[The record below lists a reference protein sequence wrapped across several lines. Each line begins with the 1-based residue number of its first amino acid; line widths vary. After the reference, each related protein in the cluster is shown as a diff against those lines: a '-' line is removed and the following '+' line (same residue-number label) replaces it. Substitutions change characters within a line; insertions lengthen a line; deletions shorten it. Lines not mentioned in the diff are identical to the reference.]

1 MLNWLGAD
9 IFHTVTLRKSQLTS
23 TCQAPDTVTDV
34 MRRFVAPLITI
45 MIIGTLSVF
54 QRDVLLDTWGRLTTL
69 HPLAFVPLVLAAGIM
84 ILARAAFL
92 ASCSPGISIR
102 QSVVADQSALAAG
115 YGIALGGGAVGTGM
129 RIHMFNAH
137 GLTALQIS
145 ASIIATAVVPSFTT
159 WGLPMTL
166 LALPTL
172 RGTASDVEQL
182 AVFAGTLLVAV
193 SILFWWGAL
202 RTPRVFLLVGRV
214 GYIIRAILLRRLPR
228 RLHRIRLLVERTEPA
243 AFSGEMRLALV
254 SLLRTRWPLILLSSL
269 GTLAAGY
276 FCLWTSASVF
286 GAQGLE
292 WHEAL
297 IAFSLIR
304 VLIALSPI
312 PGGTGIAEIGLIAL
326 LERAGV
332 STIDA
337 TGTTILYRFLTWFI
351 PIVVGTVCWWRYNHP
366 RQEMS
371 NGPIHH
377 NDSQF
382 ENA

>member
-1 MLNWLGAD
+1 
-9 IFHTVTLRKSQLTS
+9 
-23 TCQAPDTVTDV
+23 

-45 MIIGTLSVF
+45 LIIGTLSVF
-54 QRDVLLDTWGRLTTL
+54 QHEVLLDTWNRLTSL
-69 HPLAFVPLVLAAGIM
+69 HPVTFLPLAIAAIVM
-84 ILARAAFL
+84 ITARAAFL
-92 ASCSPGISIR
+92 ASCSPGVSIR
-102 QSVVADQSALAAG
+102 QAVVADQSALAAG

-129 RIHMFNAH
+129 RIHMFSAY
-137 GLTALQIS
+137 GLTPLQIS

-159 WGLPMTL
+159 WGLPMAL
-166 LALPTL
+166 LAIPTIT
-172 RGTASDVEQL
+172 GTASDIEQL
-182 AVFAGTLLVAV
+182 AVIAGTLLIAV

-202 RTPRVFLLVGRV
+202 RTPKVFLLVGRV

-228 RLHRIRLLVERTEPA
+228 RLKRARIIVESTEPT
-243 AFSGEMRLALV
+243 AFSAEMRTALIA
-254 SLLRTRWPLILLSSL
+254 LLRTRWYLILLSSA

-276 FCLWTSASVF
+276 ICLWTSSIVF

-332 STIDA
+332 SSIDA
-337 TGTTILYRFLTWFI
+337 AGTTILYRFLTWFI

-366 RQEMS
+366 RQETS

>member
-1 MLNWLGAD
+1 
-9 IFHTVTLRKSQLTS
+9 
-23 TCQAPDTVTDV
+23 

-45 MIIGTLSVF
+45 LIIGTLSIF
-54 QRDVLLDTWGRLTTL
+54 QHEVLLDTWNRLTSL
-69 HPLAFVPLVLAAGIM
+69 HPVTFLPLAIAAIVM
-84 ILARAAFL
+84 ITARAAFL
-92 ASCSPGISIR
+92 ASCSPGITLR
-102 QSVVADQSALAAG
+102 QAAVADQSALAAG

-129 RIHMFNAH
+129 RIHMFSAY
-137 GLTALQIS
+137 GLTPLQIS

-159 WGLPMTL
+159 WGLPMVL
-166 LALPTL
+166 LAIPTIA
-172 RGTASDVEQL
+172 GTASDIQQL
-182 AVFAGTLLVAV
+182 AVITGTLLISV

-202 RTPRVFLLVGRV
+202 RTPKVFLVVGRV
-214 GYIIRAILLRRLPR
+214 GYIIRAILLRRLPQ
-228 RLHRIRLLVERTEPA
+228 RLKRARVIIERTEPT
-243 AFSGEMRLALV
+243 AFSAEMRTALI
-254 SLLRTRWPLILLSSL
+254 SLLRTRWYLILLSSA
-269 GTLAAGY
+269 GTRAAGY
-276 FCLWTSASVF
+276 ICLWTSATVF

-337 TGTTILYRFLTWFI
+337 AGTTILYRFLTWFI
-351 PIVVGTVCWWRYNHP
+351 PIVVGTVCWWRYNHL
-366 RQEMS
+366 RQETS

>member
-1 MLNWLGAD
+1 
-9 IFHTVTLRKSQLTS
+9 
-23 TCQAPDTVTDV
+23 

-54 QRDVLLDTWGRLTTL
+54 QHEVLLDTWHRLTSL
-69 HPLAFVPLVLAAGIM
+69 NPFAFVPLAIAAFVM
-84 ILARAAFL
+84 ITARAAFL
-92 ASCSPGISIR
+92 TSCSPGISLR
-102 QSVVADQSALAAG
+102 QAVVADQSALAAG

-129 RIHMFNAH
+129 RIHMFSAY
-137 GLTALQIS
+137 GLTPLQIS

-159 WGLPMTL
+159 WGLPMAL
-166 LALPTL
+166 LALPTIA
-172 RGTASDVEQL
+172 GTASDVEQL
-182 AVFAGTLLVAV
+182 AVIAGTLLVSV

-202 RTPRVFLLVGRV
+202 KTPKVFLLVGRA

-228 RLHRIRLLVERTEPA
+228 RLHRIRGLVERTEPT
-243 AFSGEMRLALV
+243 AFSAEMRIALV
-254 SLLRTRWPLILLSSL
+254 ALLRTRWLFILLSSV

-276 FCLWTSASVF
+276 FCLWTSALVF
-286 GAQGLE
+286 GTQGLE

-332 STIDA
+332 SSIDA
-337 TGTTILYRFLTWFI
+337 AGTTILYRFLTWFM

-366 RQEMS
+366 RQETS